1 MQKSYLSKPRFLFQC
16 LAVALACTG
25 SALAAPDAGNP
36 ALVELVQ
43 RHAEAQRDFD
53 QATLQ
58 ATTADNY
65 VEVSPAGEVD
75 SREKML
81 SFYAPDQKRASP
93 QLTVTEPMVRVL
105 GDTAVVLAK
114 LNYTMGAEGQARSF
128 AMRASYVAQLKDG
141 KWKLVSAQYTGIR
154 PPKKAE

>member
-1 MQKSYLSKPRFLFQC
+1 MGMTVRKPRFAFQC
-16 LAVALACTG
+16 MAFALACAG
-25 SALAAPDAGNP
+25 NAMAAPDAGSP

-53 QATLQ
+53 QATLK
-58 ATTADNY
+58 AVTAENY

-81 SFYAPDQKRASP
+81 SFYAPEQKRASP
-93 QLTVTEPMVRVL
+93 QLTVTEPMVRLL

-114 LNYTMGAEGQARSF
+114 LNYTMGAEGQARTF

>member
-1 MQKSYLSKPRFLFQC
+1 MLKNFLQYAKPGRILPGIVLSCVCVLN
-16 LAVALACTG
+16 A
-25 SALAAPDAGNP
+25 SAADNASP
-36 ALVELVQ
+36 ALIELVQ

-53 QATLQ
+53 QAALK
-58 ATTADNY
+58 AVTADNY

-93 QLTVTEPMVRVL
+93 QLAVTEPMVRVL

-114 LNYTMGAEGQARSF
+114 LNYTMGADAQARTF

-154 PPKKAE
+154 PPKN

>member
-1 MQKSYLSKPRFLFQC
+1 MPGKYLAKPRLVLQCAFL
-16 LAVALACTG
+16 ALACG
-25 SALAAPDAGNP
+25 AHAGAAAAPDASP

-53 QATLQ
+53 QATLK
-58 ATTADNY
+58 TVTADNY
-65 VEVSPAGEVD
+65 VEVSPAGEMD

-81 SFYAPDQKRASP
+81 SFYAPEQKRPSP
-93 QLTVTEPMVRVL
+93 QLQVTEPMVRVL

-114 LNYTMGAEGQARSF
+114 LTYTMGAEGQARSF
-128 AMRASYVAQLKDG
+128 AMRASYVAQLKEG

-154 PPKKAE
+154 PPK

>member
-1 MQKSYLSKPRFLFQC
+1 MLKHFAQYAKPRRLLPGIVFSLVC
-16 LAVALACTG
+16 VLNASAADNG
-25 SALAAPDAGNP
+25 SP

-58 ATTADNY
+58 AVTADNY

-81 SFYAPDQKRASP
+81 SFYAPDQKRAAP
-93 QLTVTEPMVRVL
+93 QLTVTEPLVRVL
-105 GDTAVVLAK
+105 GDTAVVLAR
-114 LNYTMGAEGQARSF
+114 LNYTMGADAQARTF
-128 AMRASYVAQLKDG
+128 AMRASYVAQLKEG

-154 PPKKAE
+154 PGKK

>member
-1 MQKSYLSKPRFLFQC
+1 MVLQCVLLS
-16 LAVALACTG
+16 LAC
-25 SALAAPDAGNP
+25 SANAAAAPDASP

-53 QATLQ
+53 QAALKTI
-58 ATTADNY
+58 TAENY

-81 SFYAPDQKRASP
+81 SFYAPEHKRPPP
-93 QLTVTEPMVRVL
+93 QLTVSEPMVRVL

-114 LNYTMGAEGQARSF
+114 LTYTMGAEGQARTF
-128 AMRASYVAQLKDG
+128 AMRASYVAQQKDG

-154 PPKKAE
+154 PPK